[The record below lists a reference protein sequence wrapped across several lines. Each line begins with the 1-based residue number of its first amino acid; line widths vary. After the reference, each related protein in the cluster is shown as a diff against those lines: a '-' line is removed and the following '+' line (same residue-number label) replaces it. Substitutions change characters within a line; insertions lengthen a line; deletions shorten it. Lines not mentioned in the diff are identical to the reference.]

1 MTYLDRESVFARIF
15 GCRSPSLHVYV
26 SQIKIDRRSVF
37 VYPSWCAC
45 LWVSFCLFV
54 CECLCLSA
62 HATPPLSLSF
72 SLSRCLSPPSLSL
85 PLSLYVCACVCK
97 NAEERIGFRENR
109 KCSWINKYDSNM
121 KSFIVTFWVT
131 VAPPNFIYLSLC
143 LFVCPPF
150 TACIWITMGLIL
162 IKLGGGVGIEVR
174 LIVLRFHK
182 NRLSAD
188 VIMTSP
194 LICFAL
200 LQRERILWHRAIYL
214 LPFFFYLKTS
224 V

>member
-1 MTYLDRESVFARIF
+1 MCLCILTCMSVSVF
-15 GCRSPSLHVYV
+15 
-26 SQIKIDRRSVF
+26 
-37 VYPSWCAC
+37 
-45 LWVSFCLFV
+45 LFV
-54 CECLCLSA
+54 CVCVFMFKCACYSLSLF
-62 HATPPLSLSF
+62 LSLSLSV
-72 SLSRCLSPPSLSL
+72 SLSPSLSL
-85 PLSLYVCACVCK
+85 PISLYVCACVCK

-174 LIVLRFHK
+174 LKSVKCWRHYDVTPDLFCSFAKGK
-182 NRLSAD
+182 N
-188 VIMTSP
+188 
-194 LICFAL
+194 
-200 LQRERILWHRAIYL
+200 
-214 LPFFFYLKTS
+214 S
-224 V
+224 VA